1 MTDSNDRYPARQA
14 LEDTNSSTKA
24 IPWVSLPLANAVV
37 AHGAT
42 GLPDGT
48 EQAST
53 EDETLAIDLPLL
65 AERILALMRR
75 EAIIDR
81 ERSGWMR

>member
-37 AHGAT
+37 VPDAT
-42 GLPDGT
+42 GLPRGT

-53 EDETLAIDLPLL
+53 EQETLAVDLPLL

>member
-1 MTDSNDRYPARQA
+1 MMDTNDRFPARQA
-14 LEDTNSSTKA
+14 LSEPNSSA
-24 IPWVSLPLANAVV
+24 RSMPWVSMPLANAVV
-37 AHGAT
+37 VPGAT
-42 GLPDGT
+42 GIPGGT
-48 EQAST
+48 DQVST
-53 EDETLAIDLPLL
+53 EDETLAIDLNLL

>member
-1 MTDSNDRYPARQA
+1 MMDTNDRFPAREA
-14 LEDTNSSTKA
+14 LTAPNSSSLSV
-24 IPWVSLPLANAVV
+24 PWVSMPLANAVV
-37 AHGAT
+37 APGAA
-42 GLPDGT
+42 GT
-48 EQAST
+48 EQRST
-53 EDETLAIDLPLL
+53 DDETLAIDLPLL

>member
-1 MTDSNDRYPARQA
+1 MMDTNDRFPARQA
-14 LEDTNSSTKA
+14 LTEPDSSA
-24 IPWVSLPLANAVV
+24 RSVAWVSMPLANAVV
-37 AHGAT
+37 VPGAV
-42 GLPDGT
+42 GIPDGT

>member
-1 MTDSNDRYPARQA
+1 MMDSNDRFPARQA
-14 LEDTNSSTKA
+14 LEETNSSTKA
-24 IPWVSLPLANAVV
+24 IPWISLPLANAVV
-37 AHGAT
+37 VSGAT
-42 GLPDGT
+42 GLPGGI

>member
-1 MTDSNDRYPARQA
+1 MTVSNDRFPARHA
-14 LEDTNSSTKA
+14 LTEPNSSA
-24 IPWVSLPLANAVV
+24 RAVSWVSMPLANAVV
-37 AHGAT
+37 VPGAT
-42 GLPDGT
+42 GIPVGI
-48 EQAST
+48 EQVST

-75 EAIIDR
+75 EAILDR

>member
-1 MTDSNDRYPARQA
+1 MMDTNDRFPARQA
-14 LEDTNSSTKA
+14 LSEPNSSA
-24 IPWVSLPLANAVV
+24 RSMPWVSMPLANAVV
-37 AHGAT
+37 VPGAV
-42 GLPDGT
+42 GIPEGA
-48 EQAST
+48 EVST
-53 EDETLAIDLPLL
+53 EDETLAIDLSLL

>member
-1 MTDSNDRYPARQA
+1 MMDSNDRFPARQA
-14 LEDTNSSTKA
+14 LEDPNSSTMA
-24 IPWVSLPLANAVV
+24 LPWVSLPLANAVV
-37 AHGAT
+37 VPNPT
-42 GLPDGT
+42 GLPGGT

-53 EDETLAIDLPLL
+53 EDETLAIDLALL
-65 AERILALMRR
+65 AERIMALMRR

>member
-1 MTDSNDRYPARQA
+1 MMDSNDRFPARQA
-14 LEDTNSSTKA
+14 LEAPNSSARST
-24 IPWVSLPLANAVV
+24 PWVSMPLANAVV
-37 AHGAT
+37 VPGAT
-42 GLPDGT
+42 GLPNGS

>member
-1 MTDSNDRYPARQA
+1 MTHSNDRFPARQA
-14 LEDTNSSTKA
+14 LEDPNSSTKA

-37 AHGAT
+37 VHGAT
-42 GLPDGT
+42 GLPSGT

-75 EAIIDR
+75 EAMIDR